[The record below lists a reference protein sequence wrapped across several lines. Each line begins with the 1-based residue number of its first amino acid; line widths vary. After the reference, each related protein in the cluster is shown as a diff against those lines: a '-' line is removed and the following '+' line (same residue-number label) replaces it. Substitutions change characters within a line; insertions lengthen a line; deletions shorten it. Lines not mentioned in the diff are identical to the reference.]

1 MTNLDN
7 EPIYNV
13 FAYGDDDHI
22 TSMSVR
28 EHRVSGSYEELTD
41 FLRNNVAS
49 DINVAKNIEIDA
61 PIQRSVFE
69 FAWRLGSMQYVVP
82 ALVAVVSDSICCI
95 THVINGVPRADQVVH
110 APPHDAMP
118 DYLTMYW
125 KPQGFDFTE
134 LIENDY
140 YSAIKILW
148 KDKKYISSLKLTCS
162 FVDTLG
168 YVEFGDS
175 GNVFVKWLDT
185 YCDFTAMEATTE
197 EFWELRNSLLHMSN
211 LDSRQVQKGRVK
223 RLIPVL
229 HPAAQDFPIS
239 STSDHGF
246 FHMAR
251 FLADVFPKGIANW
264 VRSYSG
270 NKEKLL
276 AFIKRYDTIVSEARM
291 MQAVSDKDFE
301 M

>member
-1 MTNLDN
+1 MINRDN
-7 EPIYNV
+7 ESIYNV
-13 FAYGDDDHI
+13 FAYGDDEHI

-28 EHRVSGSYEELTD
+28 EHRVSGAYSELTD
-41 FLRNNVAS
+41 FLRSNVES
-49 DINVAKNIEIDA
+49 DIKVAKNIEIDA

-69 FAWRLGSMQYVVP
+69 FAWRLGSTQHAAP
-82 ALVAVVSDSICCI
+82 TLVAVVGDSICCV
-95 THVINGVPRADQVVH
+95 THVINGVLRADQVVH

-118 DYLTMYW
+118 DYLNMYW

-134 LIENDY
+134 LIEDDY

-148 KDKKYISSLKLTCS
+148 NNKKYISSLKLTCS

-168 YVEFGDS
+168 YIEFGDS

-185 YCDFTAMEATTE
+185 YCDFTTMDATTE

-229 HPAAQDFPIS
+229 HPAAQNFPIS
-239 STSDHGF
+239 STADHGF

-251 FLADVFPKGIANW
+251 FLADVFPKGIVRW
-264 VRSYSG
+264 VGSYSG
-270 NKEKLL
+270 NSDKLL
-276 AFIKRYDTIVSEARM
+276 TFIKRYDLVVSEARM
-291 MQAVSDKDFE
+291 MRAEVDE
-301 M
+301 EE